1 VPSGDLPAWI
11 ETLRA
16 RLALGQLRDVE
27 PFELP
32 DGTVVRHP
40 HAYAEQLLAE
50 VDHYRSLGRP
60 TRTLPQV
67 VEVQQQIAAELE
79 ALRDRLDGGR
89 ERPERRCAAR
99 PTGRG
104 ASRGP
109 RP

>member
-1 VPSGDLPAWI
+1 MPADDLAAWI

-16 RLALGQLRDVE
+16 GLVLGELRDVE

-32 DGTVVRHP
+32 DGTLVRHP
-40 HAYAEQLLAE
+40 QAYAEQLLAE

-79 ALRDRLDGGR
+79 ALRERIDGGR
-89 ERPERRCAAR
+89 ERP
-99 PTGRG
+99 
-104 ASRGP
+104 
-109 RP
+109 

>member
-1 VPSGDLPAWI
+1 MPSGDLPAWI

-40 HAYAEQLLAE
+40 AAYVEQLLAE

-67 VEVQQQIAAELE
+67 LEVQKQLAAELE
-79 ALRDRLDGGR
+79 ALRDRLDGGL
-89 ERPERRCAAR
+89 P
-99 PTGRG
+99 
-104 ASRGP
+104 
-109 RP
+109 